1 MLQRKAKRKSVVTS
15 ANLSVG
21 WTRQRALVV
30 LGIACYSTVW
40 LVRLGRFELTTNQL
54 QPTVPRPLLLSP
66 VVSVAN
72 GSASEDDAVTPLTT
86 SRIFRSS
93 VDSSKYDAIDTT
105 ASPTSNGVHQ
115 ASVVPSATEV
125 ELNATQ
131 QHSAHATSKTR
142 NELGLADSD
151 PVVPPPAKAP
161 HKFESSSSEIPKIIH
176 QSWKSAD
183 RIPSKFVPW
192 MQSWR
197 VHNPTWSYMFWDDV
211 DNLNLFEIHYPKYA
225 SVARQVGKI
234 HLADMTR
241 YALLHHYGGVYAD
254 GDFESLKPF
263 DDLMHMDLFLSF
275 EPLAH
280 SVLLEGA
287 TSPVLCNAIL
297 ASIPGHPFWL
307 EVLDNI
313 LATFD
318 GGNHQDPVS
327 LTGPRMVQHTM
338 TNHDRAGAN
347 LNQYGIVL
355 LDEEYFYPEVA
366 YWNMD
371 NLRRKCTQNQSQSV
385 QQACAWLSEFPNG
398 RYTNNTHAV
407 HHWQCTW
414 CRGDDTASYVSLQD
428 IFPNQD
434 IRRP

>member
-1 MLQRKAKRKSVVTS
+1 
-15 ANLSVG
+15 
-21 WTRQRALVV
+21 
-30 LGIACYSTVW
+30 
-40 LVRLGRFELTTNQL
+40 
-54 QPTVPRPLLLSP
+54 
-66 VVSVAN
+66 
-72 GSASEDDAVTPLTT
+72 
-86 SRIFRSS
+86 
-93 VDSSKYDAIDTT
+93 
-105 ASPTSNGVHQ
+105 
-115 ASVVPSATEV
+115 
-125 ELNATQ
+125 
-131 QHSAHATSKTR
+131 
-142 NELGLADSD
+142 
-151 PVVPPPAKAP
+151 
-161 HKFESSSSEIPKIIH
+161 
-176 QSWKSAD
+176 
-183 RIPSKFVPW
+183 
-192 MQSWR
+192 
-197 VHNPTWSYMFWDDV
+197 
-211 DNLNLFEIHYPKYA
+211 
-225 SVARQVGKI
+225 
-234 HLADMTR
+234 
-241 YALLHHYGGVYAD
+241 
-254 GDFESLKPF
+254 
-263 DDLMHMDLFLSF
+263 
-275 EPLAH
+275 
-280 SVLLEGA
+280 
-287 TSPVLCNAIL
+287 VLCNAIL

-318 GGNHQDPVS
+318 GSNHQDPVS

-338 TNHDRAGAN
+338 TNHDQAGAN

>member
-1 MLQRKAKRKSVVTS
+1 MTTLKPAPLPASSSIACSSRVWLRRVYAV
-15 ANLSVG
+15 A
-21 WTRQRALVV
+21 V
-30 LGIACYSTVW
+30 LGIGTCVVMW
-40 LVRLGRFELTTNQL
+40 LSVLGHFGSVFRELPSSESIGVRLAANETHVF
-54 QPTVPRPLLLSP
+54 
-66 VVSVAN
+66 VS
-72 GSASEDDAVTPLTT
+72 SQ
-86 SRIFRSS
+86 
-93 VDSSKYDAIDTT
+93 
-105 ASPTSNGVHQ
+105 SNG
-115 ASVVPSATEV
+115 T
-125 ELNATQ
+125 
-131 QHSAHATSKTR
+131 
-142 NELGLADSD
+142 
-151 PVVPPPAKAP
+151 
-161 HKFESSSSEIPKIIH
+161 IPKLIH
-176 QSWKSAD
+176 QSWKTANH
-183 RIPSKFVPW
+183 IPSKFTPW

-197 VHNPTWSYMFWDDV
+197 VHNPTWSYMFWDDA
-211 DNLNLFEIHYPKYA
+211 DNLNLFETHYPKYA

-275 EPLAH
+275 EPLVH

-347 LNQYGIVL
+347 WNQYGIVL